1 MGPLGPQEINAL
13 QCSAEHGVG
22 RGAAKDAS
30 ATLAAMPERSSDRL
44 KFYFVQA
51 LTLVRVPLIFL
62 FLAVSVFCPPPLT
75 EFWFLV
81 AFTAMLLSAIT
92 DLFDGYF
99 ARKFQVTS
107 RLGSYADPM
116 MDKIFYLTTFPTLVY
131 LAARA
136 GQHTHA
142 RVLLVLAILFLLRD
156 QWVSFLRSLGAL
168 HDLSA
173 KANWSGKARTLISFP
188 IICVIYYYL
197 QAPPHWG
204 WRLPLRAVYGLEALS
219 VLINLISIGVY
230 TLRFWPALRAELRL
244 SAQDEPDES

>member
-1 MGPLGPQEINAL
+1 MPPQPSL
-13 QCSAEHGVG
+13 
-22 RGAAKDAS
+22 
-30 ATLAAMPERSSDRL
+30 RL

-62 FLAVSVFCPPPLT
+62 FLAVSVFCSHPLV
-75 EFWFLV
+75 ESWFVV
-81 AFTAMLLSAIT
+81 AFTAMILSALT

-107 RLGSYADPM
+107 QLGSYADPM
-116 MDKIFYLTTFPTLVY
+116 TDKVFYLTTFPTLVY
-131 LAARA
+131 LADRV

-168 HDLSA
+168 HYLSA

-188 IICVIYYYL
+188 TICVIYYYL
-197 QAPPHWG
+197 QAPGYWHVRMPEF
-204 WRLPLRAVYGLEALS
+204 LVYGLEGLS
-219 VLINLISIGVY
+219 VVINLISIGVY
-230 TLRFWPALRAELRL
+230 TSRFWPALRAELRL
-244 SAQDEPDES
+244 PGGKSSEED